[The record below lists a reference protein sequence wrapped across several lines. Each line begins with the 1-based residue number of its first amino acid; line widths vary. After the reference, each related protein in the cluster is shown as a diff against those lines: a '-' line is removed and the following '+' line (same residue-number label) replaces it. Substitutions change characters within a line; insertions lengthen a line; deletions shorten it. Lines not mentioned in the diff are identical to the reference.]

1 MTAAVAKKAIFK
13 NWGKEQKKSFGNLQ
27 LVSFFPPT
35 HGSRHPVSAAGAA
48 AELSRAAAE

>member
-1 MTAAVAKKAIFK
+1 MKKSNFQK
-13 NWGKEQKKSFGNLQ
+13 LGKRAKKSFGNLQ